1 MDHWIS
7 ESIAKINADAHRSA
21 DTHLFKLVG
30 QNFWTEIDLIEGASL
45 IQKLDETNLNF
56 EFQSL
61 PIFDK
66 I

>member
-21 DTHLFKLVG
+21 DTHLLKLVG

-45 IQKLDETNLNF
+45 IQKLDETNLKF